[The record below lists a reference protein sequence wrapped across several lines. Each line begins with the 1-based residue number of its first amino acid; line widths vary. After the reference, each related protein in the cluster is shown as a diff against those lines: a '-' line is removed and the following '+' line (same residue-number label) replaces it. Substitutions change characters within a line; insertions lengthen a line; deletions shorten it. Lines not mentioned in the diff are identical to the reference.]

1 MANGIEIILPY
12 FGSIPILYKTKIK
25 QVSKIK
31 AVRPTTLNLK
41 NSFEI
46 FLDISFKKKIL
57 SLVNILKS
65 SNFIIFYSS
74 LYRLY
79 KKKYLKKYHKWFIY
93 VE

>member
-1 MANGIEIILPY
+1 MANGIEIILLY

-31 AVRPTTLNLK
+31 AIIPTILNLK

-65 SNFIIFYSS
+65 SNYIVFYSYV
-74 LYRLY
+74 YRLF
-79 KKKYLKKYHKWFIY
+79 LKNIWKNIISSSYI
-93 VE
+93 